1 MFIVILTI
9 SLASCTFNKI
19 DNVHGVPNLKN
30 KSKLLKINQSNKN
43 DIVTL
48 LGPAPLK
55 NDDEKKW
62 TYFEVRETK
71 SRYGKEI
78 IYVNDYIEFYFNK
91 YGVINK
97 MEQYDLKSM
106 NKVTFT
112 KEITKSMGVKDT
124 FSKNLFSSTRKRM
137 ENLKNKNKN

>member
-1 MFIVILTI
+1 LFIVILTI

>member
-1 MFIVILTI
+1 LTI

-43 DIVTL
+43 DIVSL

-97 MEQYDLKSM
+97 MELYDLKSM

-124 FSKNLFSSTRKRM
+124 FSKNLFSSTRKRF